1 MLGTRFYEHP
11 HCTHRDIL
19 LFIFLLTNVLIVSPF
34 GYKCLLNALHVNVYL
49 QNTEEILIMI
59 ILNMAPVY
67 RGHVG
72 ATPHTHRVHVY
83 NDHSKHVLCV

>member
-34 GYKCLLNALHVNVYL
+34 GYKCLLNALHVNVNLLY
-49 QNTEEILIMI
+49 TEVSKCLINVNVKGQGVDLLSCEAIMKI
-59 ILNMAPVY
+59 IK
-67 RGHVG
+67 
-72 ATPHTHRVHVY
+72 
-83 NDHSKHVLCV
+83 S